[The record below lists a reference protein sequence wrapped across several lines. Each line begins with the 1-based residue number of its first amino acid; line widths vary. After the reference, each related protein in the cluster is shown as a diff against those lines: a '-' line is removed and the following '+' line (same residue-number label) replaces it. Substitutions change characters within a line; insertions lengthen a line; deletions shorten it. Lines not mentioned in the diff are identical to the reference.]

1 LPFPNDNDAG
11 LHFSF
16 AETKGNITI
25 KGVVPMAT
33 VVVSVDCAA
42 ANQGRC
48 YTPELVRVA
57 EEFHVPM
64 TWLITV
70 SANDPMSNVMLYH
83 AEYLHRIPS
92 WHEIGL
98 RVHFQSNGSP
108 ITDERERGM
117 LIQEGKDLLK
127 QCHVKPTAFRAADH
141 MLQVSDLRYLEDIGI
156 VVDGTV
162 APGVVVEDRVDWS
175 DAPTQPYHPAYDNLK
190 VYGDAKL
197 LLVPVATYRGQLA
210 SLDMEWGALE
220 SILDYHLQNSEVI
233 SITARDWANG
243 VANWRR
249 CVQYLRER
257 GCRFVTL
264 SQVASEWGR

>member
-1 LPFPNDNDAG
+1 
-11 LHFSF
+11 
-16 AETKGNITI
+16 
-25 KGVVPMAT
+25 MAT

-48 YTPELVRVA
+48 YTPELVRIA

-70 SANDPMSNVMLYH
+70 SASDPMSNIMLYR

-98 RVHFQSNGSP
+98 RVHFQSNGSL
-108 ITDERERGM
+108 ITDPRERGM

-141 MLQVSDLRYLEDIGI
+141 ALQVSDLRYLEDIGI
-156 VVDGTV
+156 VVDASA
-162 APGVVVEDRVDWS
+162 APGLVTDRADWS

-190 VYGDAKL
+190 APGTAKL
-197 LLVPVATYRGQLA
+197 LIVPLA
-210 SLDMEWGALE
+210 SHQGRVAFLDMEW
-220 SILDYHLQNSEVI
+220 SSLQGIMEPYLQGDRLLGVG
-233 SITARDWANG
+233 ARDWANG
-243 VANWRR
+243 VENWRR
-249 CVQYLRER
+249 CVQWLRQQ

-264 SQVASEWGR
+264 SQVASDWHG

>member
-1 LPFPNDNDAG
+1 
-11 LHFSF
+11 
-16 AETKGNITI
+16 
-25 KGVVPMAT
+25 MAT

-42 ANQGRC
+42 ANKGRC

-98 RVHFQSNGSP
+98 RVHFQSNGNL
-108 ITDERERGM
+108 ITDKRERAL

-127 QCHVKPTAFRAADH
+127 QCHVKPTAFRAADYAL
-141 MLQVSDLRYLEDIGI
+141 MASDLPYLEDIGI
-156 VVDGTV
+156 MVDASP
-162 APGVVVEDRVDWS
+162 APGLKVGDEVDWS
-175 DAPTQPYHPAYDNLK
+175 DIPTQPYHPAYDNLK
-190 VYGDAKL
+190 AHGDAKL
-197 LLVPVATYRGQLA
+197 LVVPLTTHDGQPAYLDIEWSALQAILEPRLA
-210 SLDMEWGALE
+210 QSAVV
-220 SILDYHLQNSEVI
+220 SIV
-233 SITARDWANG
+233 ARDWTNG
-243 VANWRR
+243 ISNWRR
-249 CVQYLRER
+249 CAQLLRER

-264 SQVASEWGR
+264 SQMASEWGR

>member
-1 LPFPNDNDAG
+1 
-11 LHFSF
+11 
-16 AETKGNITI
+16 
-25 KGVVPMAT
+25 MAT

-48 YTPELVRVA
+48 YTPELVRIA

-70 SANDPMSNVMLYH
+70 SASDPMSNVMLYH

-108 ITDERERGM
+108 ITEGRERGM

-141 MLQVSDLRYLEDIGI
+141 ALQVSDLPYLEDIGI
-156 VVDGTV
+156 MVDGTV
-162 APGVVVEDRVDWS
+162 APGIVVQDKADWRGV
-175 DAPTQPYHPAYDNLK
+175 PTQPYYPAYDNLK
-190 VYGDAKL
+190 VHGDAKL
-197 LLVPVATYRGQLA
+197 LLVPTATYEGQVVC
-210 SLDMEWGALE
+210 LDMEWEVLRIALD
-220 SILDYHLQNSEVI
+220 DYLRHSEVI
-233 SITARDWANG
+233 SIIARDWANG

-249 CVQYLRER
+249 SAQYLRER

-264 SQVASEWGR
+264 SQLASEWGR

>member
-1 LPFPNDNDAG
+1 
-11 LHFSF
+11 
-16 AETKGNITI
+16 
-25 KGVVPMAT
+25 MAT

-42 ANQGRC
+42 ANLGRC
-48 YTPELVRVA
+48 YTPDLVRVA

-70 SANDPMSNVMLYH
+70 SASDPMSNIMLYH

-108 ITDERERGM
+108 ITDGRERGM

-127 QCHVKPTAFRAADH
+127 QCHVKPTAFRAAEYF
-141 MLQVSDLRYLEDIGI
+141 LQPSDLHYLEDIGI
-156 VVDGTV
+156 CVDGTA
-162 APGVVVEDRVDWS
+162 APGVVVEGKADWR
-175 DAPTQPYHPAYDNLK
+175 DTPAQPYRPAYDNLK
-190 VYGDAKL
+190 ARGDAKL
-197 LLVPVATYRGQLA
+197 LLVPLATYEGQVA
-210 SLDMEWGALE
+210 YLDAEWDVLQA
-220 SILDYHLQNSEVI
+220 ILDYHLQNGAVI
-233 SITARDWANG
+233 SIAARDWANG

-249 CVQYLRER
+249 CAQYLRDR

-264 SQVASEWGR
+264 SQLASEWGR